1 MSASKI
7 KVNFLLSTFILLAVI
22 TLGIYPFVMSIIL
35 LVNNEKF
42 ENKGLAI
49 ATGILGLFTITIVIG
64 FILGFFLKPRTSAPQ
79 ASYQNP
85 NDLY

>member
-22 TLGIYPFVMSIIL
+22 TFGIYPFVMSIIL

-49 ATGILGLFTITIVIG
+49 ATGILGLLTIVIG

>member
-22 TLGIYPFVMSIIL
+22 TFGIYPFVMSIIL

-49 ATGILGLFTITIVIG
+49 ATGILGLLTIVIG
-64 FILGFFLKPRTSAPQ
+64 FIAGFFLKPRTSAPQ

>member
-1 MSASKI
+1 MSARKI
-7 KVNFLLSTFILLAVI
+7 KVNFLLSTFILLALI
-22 TLGIYPFVMSIIL
+22 TFGIYPFVMSIIL

-49 ATGILGLFTITIVIG
+49 ATGILGLFTIVIG
-64 FILGFFLKPRTSAPQ
+64 FIVGFFLKPRTSAPQ
-79 ASYQNP
+79 PSYQNP